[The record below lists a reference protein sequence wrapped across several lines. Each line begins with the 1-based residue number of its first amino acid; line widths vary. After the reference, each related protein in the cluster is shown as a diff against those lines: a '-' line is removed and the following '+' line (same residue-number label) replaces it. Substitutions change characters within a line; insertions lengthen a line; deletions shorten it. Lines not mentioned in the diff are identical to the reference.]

1 MSQQCEVLSKL
12 TKHPLAEV
20 PLSAD
25 QPDLLGLEP
34 IAKVIFKSLQRADE
48 LDSRMLGVFGPWGSG
63 KTTLLGMIKKQ
74 CDADL
79 APDGKSKWLWL
90 TFDAWVHQTEK
101 MLVLAIVHTVAKKGD
116 KDIEDALAKLAFAA
130 GFGLGNLILATAS
143 GGTLNLDKVKQ
154 VLAEDKGT
162 ESELT
167 KEEAIRKA
175 FREIVANVLK
185 TRGVEH
191 VVVAVD
197 NLDRCRPE
205 IAISV
210 LESLHIIQE
219 VEKCTFVVTADQDVL
234 SSFLNRA
241 YEGTALNGARYL
253 EKVFPDYFRI
263 PDPWVQ
269 RDVTKD
275 SPSGD
280 KIWRLIEAIF
290 PKEGAWNRSVPN
302 LSRRVWVHCSQP
314 RVLRNPRRIKRILRR
329 LCLMEEEVKL
339 TVPLLDGVLFLIM
352 LSDVW
357 PEAYA
362 FFQHADKRQWLN
374 WLREFNPG
382 FSSVRNTDAMLATD
396 EDFKKYVTA
405 IIGSSPPAEY
415 QLEDLNHLRNC
426 GGLVASL
433 GL

>member
-1 MSQQCEVLSKL
+1 MTQQTEILEKL
-12 TKHPLAEV
+12 ARHPLAEV
-20 PLSAD
+20 PHSAD

-34 IAKVIFKSLQRADE
+34 LAKIIFRALKRADE

-79 APDGKSKWLWL
+79 ASDGKSKWLWL

-101 MLVLAIVHTVAKKGD
+101 MLVLAIVHAVAKKGD
-116 KDIEDALAKLAFAA
+116 KAIEDALANLAFAA
-130 GFGLGNLILATAS
+130 GFGLGNLVLAAAS
-143 GGTLNLDKVKQ
+143 GGTLSLGKVKE
-154 VLAEDKGT
+154 VLAADKDV
-162 ESELT
+162 ESQMS

-175 FREIVANVLK
+175 FRQIVANVLK
-185 TRGVEH
+185 TKGVEH

-205 IAISV
+205 VAISV

-219 VEKCTFVVTADQDVL
+219 VEKCTFIVTADQDVL

-269 RDVTKD
+269 RNVAAK
-275 SPSGD
+275 SLSGD
-280 KIWRLIEAIF
+280 KIWRLIEATF
-290 PKEGAWNRSVPN
+290 PKEGAWNHCVPN
-302 LSRRVWVHCSQP
+302 LTRRLWIHCSQP

-329 LCLMEEEVKL
+329 LSLMEESVEF
-339 TVPLLDGVLFLIM
+339 TVPLLDGVLFLII

-357 PEAYA
+357 PEGYVL
-362 FFQHADKRQWLN
+362 FQ
-374 WLREFNPG
+374 
-382 FSSVRNTDAMLATD
+382 
-396 EDFKKYVTA
+396 
-405 IIGSSPPAEY
+405 
-415 QLEDLNHLRNC
+415 
-426 GGLVASL
+426 
-433 GL
+433 

>member
-34 IAKVIFKSLQRADE
+34 LAKVIFKSLQRADE

-74 CDADL
+74 CDADI
-79 APDGKSKWLWL
+79 ADGKSKWLWL

-101 MLVLAIVHTVAKKGD
+101 MLVLAIVHAVAKKGD
-116 KDIEDALAKLAFAA
+116 RAIEDALAKLAFAA
-130 GFGLGNLILATAS
+130 GFGLGNLILAAAS
-143 GGTLNLDKVKQ
+143 GGTLSLEKVKQ
-154 VLAEDKGT
+154 VLAADKGV
-162 ESELT
+162 ESELS

-175 FREIVANVLK
+175 FGEIVANVLK
-185 TRGVEH
+185 ARGVEH

-269 RDVTKD
+269 RDVTKV

-280 KIWRLIEAIF
+280 KIWRLIEATF
-290 PKEGAWNRSVPN
+290 PREGAWNRSDPN
-302 LSRRVWVHCSQP
+302 LTRRLWVHCSQP

-329 LCLMEEEVKL
+329 LSLMEEQVEF
-339 TVPLLDGVLFLIM
+339 TVPLLDGVLFLIV

-357 PEAYA
+357 PEAYG
-362 FFQHADKRQWLN
+362 FFQHANRTQWQL
-374 WLREFNPG
+374 WLHEFSPG
-382 FSSVRNTDAMLATD
+382 FSGVKTKDGCLAAD
-396 EDFKKYVTA
+396 EDFKKYVIA
-405 IIGSSPPAEY
+405 IIESVPKAEY
-415 QLEDLNHLRNC
+415 ELEDLNHLRNC
-426 GGLVASL
+426 SGLVASL